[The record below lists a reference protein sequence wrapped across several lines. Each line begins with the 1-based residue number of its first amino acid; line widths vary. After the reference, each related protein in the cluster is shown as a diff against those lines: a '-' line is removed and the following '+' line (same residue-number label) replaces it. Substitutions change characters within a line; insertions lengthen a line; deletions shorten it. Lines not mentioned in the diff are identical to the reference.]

1 MVNQVHVV
9 LQVNP
14 EKLVPLVLPAPLV
27 LSVSVVNKVH
37 LVHPDSKDPPV
48 HKVQL
53 VNPVSSENPV
63 LLVMLVCLVS
73 LALVENAVSLVNV
86 VQLVPWANLA
96 LAVFPVF
103 LVMALPCPSSSLP
116 TGSNSSASSSLAS
129 ANLSDNPPG
138 YDTLMNS
145 QLPSYDDSIVQKT
158 NLPAQVLTNK
168 KKLCL
173 TILPSSLLLFFL
185 LVF

>member
-1 MVNQVHVV
+1 MIAAI
-9 LQVNP
+9 LGF
-14 EKLVPLVLPAPLV
+14 
-27 LSVSVVNKVH
+27 LSCC
-37 LVHPDSKDPPV
+37 
-48 HKVQL
+48 
-53 VNPVSSENPV
+53 V
-63 LLVMLVCLVS
+63 LLS
-73 LALVENAVSLVNV
+73 NI
-86 VQLVPWANLA
+86 
-96 LAVFPVF
+96 FPVF

-173 TILPSSLLLFFL
+173 SMQSCLHPCVFFCPSLRWG
-185 LVF
+185 